1 MRLVIGDNLDFYRD
15 SARVGER
22 EFDFVFIFRTLNHR
36 HIRTEI
42 DILRL
47 ATQQPKIKG
56 GIHIVALAA

>member
-36 HIRTEI
+36 HMRAEI

-47 ATQQPKIKG
+47 VAQQPKIKG